1 MSREWVEISRKRVGN
16 KPIIRQRRTK
26 TKSETSQIKSGT
38 SQKGANKALN
48 GTQNYAFLPFLRF
61 KLHHYTINYTQITPF
76 KCHIFNMLSS
86 EGVKV

>member
-1 MSREWVEISRKRVGN
+1 MSREWVEISRKRIGN
-16 KPIIRQRRTK
+16 KPIIRQIRTK
-26 TKSETSQIKSGT
+26 TKSET